1 MHNERRDNFT
11 KKLLTLVLP
20 IAFQQ
25 FMLSLV
31 SASDTV
37 MLNFLSQDAMSA
49 VSLATQI
56 TFVESLFLAA
66 LTLGLSM
73 FAAQFW
79 GKKDLSSLESV
90 FAYVMKITFLV
101 SFAFF
106 FAALLFS
113 NALMRI
119 FTTDSTLI
127 EYGSTYL
134 KFVSLSFLLTGVSQ
148 IYLCVLKNT
157 GKAVLTSIIGSTSVI
172 INIILNA
179 ILIFGLFNFPKLGV
193 AGAAIATV
201 TSKIIETF

>member
-1 MHNERRDNFT
+1 
-11 KKLLTLVLP
+11 
-20 IAFQQ
+20 
-25 FMLSLV
+25 MLSLV